1 VVRSS
6 VRLLLFLLAFGVAAA
21 AARQNNP
28 DGSISTRC
36 VIGLAGVKHN
46 AEGGLRAK
54 NGQLEF
60 HTGKSDA
67 SIPASSI
74 EAMFVGTEFTQNGGK
89 ELAGNKSNVPNGDD
103 AASSAFVHS
112 RVDMLTV
119 VYRDSSGGVHA
130 AVFALPKNYGD
141 GMLAALIAQGGHVG
155 GAEKSVPSAVVASSL
170 KGNQRTKLSA
180 AATIVVEPVSPGVT
194 KIPAEFRMAIY
205 EDLLEQLRESGMF
218 RQVYRSGDREAMKN
232 SELLTLRATVAEFNE
247 GSERTRELTY
257 YPFGR
262 TKIAVDVQVLSGD
275 GNVLVNQKVTGRV
288 LAVVENLEA
297 SHFVAE
303 NIRRQLSRNF

>member
-1 VVRSS
+1 MRSS
-6 VRLLLFLLAFGVAAA
+6 VRLLLVLVAFGAAA
-21 AARQNNP
+21 AVARQNNP
-28 DGSISTRC
+28 DGSISARC
-36 VIGLAGVKHN
+36 VIGLAGIKHN

-60 HTGKSDA
+60 HATRSDA
-67 SIPASSI
+67 SIPANSI
-74 EAMFVGTEFTQNGGK
+74 DAMFVGTEFTQNGGK

-119 VYRDSSGGVHA
+119 LYRDSSGGLHA

-141 GMLAALIAQGGHVG
+141 GMLAALIAQGGHLGEV
-155 GAEKSVPSAVVASSL
+155 EKSVSSAAAVVSSSRG
-170 KGNQRTKLSA
+170 KQRTKLSP
-180 AATIVVEPVSPGVT
+180 ATAIVVEPVSPGAT

-205 EDLLEQLRESGMF
+205 EDLVEQLRESGMF
-218 RQVYRSGDREAMKN
+218 RQVYRSGDREATKN
-232 SELLTLRATVAEFNE
+232 SELVTLRATVADFNE

-257 YPFGR
+257 YAFGR

>member
-1 VVRSS
+1 
-6 VRLLLFLLAFGVAAA
+6 
-21 AARQNNP
+21 
-28 DGSISTRC
+28 
-36 VIGLAGVKHN
+36 VIGLDGIKHN

-60 HTGKSDA
+60 HASKSDA
-67 SIPASSI
+67 SIPANSI
-74 EAMFVGTEFTQNGGK
+74 ERMFVGTEFTQNGGK

-119 VYRDSSGGVHA
+119 VYRDLSGGLHA
-130 AVFALPKNYGD
+130 AVFALPKNYGE

-155 GAEKSVPSAVVASSL
+155 EPEKSVSSADAVASPT
-170 KGNQRTKLSA
+170 GNQRTKLSA
-180 AATIVVEPVSPGVT
+180 AVAIVVEPVSPGRT

-205 EDLLEQLRESGMF
+205 EELVEQLREAGIF
-218 RQVYRSGDREAMKN
+218 RQVFRAGDREAVRN
-232 SELLTLRATVAEFNE
+232 SDLVTLRTTVAEFNE

-257 YPFGR
+257 YAFGR
-262 TKIAVDVQVLSGD
+262 TKIAVDVQVLGAD
-275 GNVLVNQKVTGRV
+275 GNVLVNQKATGRV

>member
-1 VVRSS
+1 VRSFILS
-6 VRLLLFLLAFGVAAA
+6 CGFLLAFTAAA
-21 AARQNNP
+21 PAARQNNP
-28 DGSISTRC
+28 DGSISARC
-36 VIGLAGVKHN
+36 VIGLAGIKHN

-60 HTGKSDA
+60 HTSKSDA

-74 EAMFVGTEFTQNGGK
+74 ESMFVGAEFTQNGGK

-119 VYRDSSGGVHA
+119 VYRDSTGGLHA
-130 AVFALPKNYGD
+130 AVLALPKNHGD

-155 GAEKSVPSAVVASSL
+155 EAEKSVPSAVVAPST
-170 KGNQRTKLSA
+170 GNQRTKLSA
-180 AATIVVEPVSPGVT
+180 AAAIVVEPVSPGAT

-205 EDLLEQLRESGMF
+205 EDLVEQLRAAGMF
-218 RQVYRSGDREAMKN
+218 RQVYRSGDREAAKN
-232 SELLTLRATVAEFNE
+232 SAVVTLRATVEEFNE

-257 YPFGR
+257 YAFGR
-262 TKIAVDVQVLSGD
+262 TKIAVSVQVVSGD

-303 NIRRQLSRNF
+303 NIRRQLSRDF